1 MKTLING
8 LMLLTFMI
16 PSWIMSQSSVSGV
29 VTDEANVPLPGVNIV
44 IKGTATGTTSD
55 FDGKFSLN
63 VDSGDVI
70 VFSYVGFKPQEINYT
85 GQSTL
90 NIALSEDAAVL
101 DEVVVIGYGSVKK
114 EDATGSVDV
123 VSSKD
128 FNKGAILST
137 DQLLSGKA
145 AGVRITTDGGSPDSA
160 PNIRIRGGAS
170 LNANNNPLI
179 VIDGVPIGNDNP
191 AGVSNPLALVNPND
205 IESFSILKD
214 ASAAAIYGT
223 RASNG
228 VIIITTKKGTSGK
241 TKFNFSTD
249 VSVSQAGDGLDVMNS
264 SEYVRFIQQYHPN
277 YADRLGVDVN
287 MVTSNAPVVQTING
301 RAIYDT
307 DWRDAVYRTA
317 FTSNTNFSASANLFD
332 KIPFRGSIG
341 YSNAEGI
348 VKTDDYERIS
358 GALKLNPKL
367 LDDNLKIDMNA
378 KFTYANKNAID
389 GDGVLGAAL
398 AFDPTKPIYDISSN
412 NRFGGYYM
420 NTTPDLNKLI
430 LDGQYNPIALLN
442 QRERPQE
449 ARRFLGNI
457 EFDYTMPFLP
467 ELKAVVNLGLDASN
481 STIEE
486 RYFDNAVATYR
497 FDDSNTDI
505 NSNYVFNPGVNY
517 RENQHIT
524 NTTFDAYVQYSKSF
538 ENSFLNKFNIQAGHS
553 YQNFKN
559 DGNQNRFDYDVVT
572 GQRYEIINQDNPN
585 NRYYDVLNLQS
596 YFARTNIDLGNKYL
610 LTLSLR
616 ADGSSLFT
624 EDNRWGYFPAAAL
637 AWKIKEESFLKDVDF
652 IRELKLRLG
661 YGQTGQQDITVAV
674 GYYPSTPLFIAGDSN
689 SQYLPNS
696 SLYSAQ
702 PFNPNLTWEKTA
714 TYNLGID
721 FNIFEN
727 FLSGAF
733 DIYKRETN
741 DLLANVPVPPGQAFS
756 DRFVDNVGAT
766 ESKGFELNLNL
777 NPIQEENFSFSVN
790 GNVAYN
796 EVEITDLGGRNNIGI
811 RGSLRGT
818 GALLLYHAVGQ
829 QPTSAYVFKQVYDSS
844 GNPIPNAFVDLNGDN
859 EIDNSDKYFAQ
870 IAPNWTYGFGLNF
883 SYKNWDLSSNFR
895 GQVGGH
901 IYDLNLLNYGFIEGA
916 LPTNNLSISNVLDF
930 YNGAANPV
938 IDNVR
943 GKIQF
948 SDYYLKDASF
958 LRVDNIALG
967 YRFDNVIKNATMRFS
982 GSVTNPFLITK
993 YKGQDPENFGG
1004 IDGKFYPRPTVYTFG
1019 INLDF

>member
-90 NIALSEDAAVL
+90 NVALSEDAAVL

-287 MVTSNAPVVQTING
+287 VVTSNAPVIQTING

-317 FTSNTNFSASANLFD
+317 LTSNTNFSASANLFD

-348 VKTDDYERIS
+348 VKTDDYERVS
-358 GALKLNPKL
+358 GALKLNPKF
-367 LDDNLKIDMNA
+367 LDDNLKIDINA

-398 AFDPTKPIYDISSN
+398 VFDPTKPIYDTSSN

-420 NTTPDLNKLI
+420 NTTTDLNKLI

-497 FDDSNTDI
+497 FDDTNTDI

-538 ENSFLNKFNIQAGHS
+538 ENSFLNKFDIQAGHS

-559 DGNQNRFDYDVVT
+559 DGNQNRFDYDLVT

-610 LTLSLR
+610 LTLSIR

-624 EDNRWGYFPAAAL
+624 EENRWGYFPAAAL

-661 YGQTGQQDITVAV
+661 YGQTGQQDITNAV
-674 GYYPSTPLFIAGDSN
+674 GYYPSTPLFIAGDSK

-741 DLLANVPVPPGQAFS
+741 DLLANVPVPPGQAFT

-790 GNVAYN
+790 GNIAYN

-811 RGSLRGT
+811 GGSLRGT

-943 GKIQF
+943 GNIQF

-958 LRVDNIALG
+958 LRVDNISLG

-982 GSVTNPFLITK
+982 GAVTNPFLITK